1 MWARLSVYLF
11 HHSLRILQFFLFLS
25 LLFWFSRYSFFFF
38 HLSFCASLFFSTS
51 LVSSYNL
58 PEHHLHQIQSKHIIF
73 ITIICRLLQFK
84 SEKSLKKTI
93 FENFIRTLLVL
104 STAAIAILAP
114 YFGEVLG
121 AVGGLTDSLQAFVL
135 PPLICYSMH
144 SKNILRFSSGK
155 QLFYIF
161 VFVWGVCTMS
171 FTVIRLTSLIWC
183 AKTFLHLSIHN
194 NAFFAYVHCDWI
206 CASHDNRW
214 FCVDI
219 ETIIFVKLCSTLL
232 IW

>member
-1 MWARLSVYLF
+1 M
-11 HHSLRILQFFLFLS
+11 
-25 LLFWFSRYSFFFF
+25 
-38 HLSFCASLFFSTS
+38 
-51 LVSSYNL
+51 
-58 PEHHLHQIQSKHIIF
+58 
-73 ITIICRLLQFK
+73 IICRLFQFK

-144 SKNILRFSSGK
+144 SKNILRFSNGK

-171 FTVIRLTSLIWC
+171 FTVIRLTSLI
-183 AKTFLHLSIHN
+183 
-194 NAFFAYVHCDWI
+194 
-206 CASHDNRW
+206 
-214 FCVDI
+214 
-219 ETIIFVKLCSTLL
+219 
-232 IW
+232 